1 MGQRLVAAHQVM
13 LDCLALPECIEDADR
28 PGHSVVDADVMA
40 RSHLIAMFPVTDYV
54 AEAMLSLAADLHFR
68 YPAIL
73 KAMLDGRMDLAA
85 AKVLAEQ
92 MSTVDDEFVLR
103 VQQEVVDDYLDAV
116 ESGKRPTR
124 KAIRSRIDEIISR
137 RDRAAVRERKA
148 DAGRDRGV
156 SISKGR
162 DGMSSLYAQLRADE
176 AAVLAEALENKVAA
190 DKAAEDAAAEAVAAA
205 EAAQSANTADASTGS
220 DAGNPFEAQSA
231 QSGQPGRDGDE
242 PYSHKQRMA
251 DALMSFVCG
260 DATTAG
266 DTDPDSGAA
275 SGNASDTTGTGTGT
289 DTSTGSDAGTGT
301 GTDAGAGAASAAAA
315 GGSAGS
321 VVLRPKV
328 TIIAPAGHGRWFDR
342 AHVEFAR
349 SGEAAL
355 LAVLDMLAASD
366 AASIQYLDP
375 ATGVADDPDQALRYR
390 PGTALAT
397 RIRMR
402 DGSCRHPGCTV
413 KIEACDLDHVVP
425 FNHDDPAAGG
435 QTVESNLVAL
445 CRKHHR
451 FKTFNDWQ
459 YRLDGDGTLTI
470 TTTDGQVMTTYPDGP
485 LAQYRREEAEAEQ
498 QAWDRQQR
506 RNFDPAI
513 LSAHG
518 RYDPCDYV
526 EQTSWTKREAGK
538 QYRRRKQRGQTMAAI
553 IASMHNDN
561 SNGGAGVQ
569 DPNMPWPGFSPIRA
583 STRPGVID
591 TPPHRHSRWWLNN
604 RHRFP
609 NPGTGTGDGPHI
621 NPNSAIELALH
632 TALQNHLNPPPF

>member
-13 LDCLALPECIEDADR
+13 LDCLALPECIEDFDR

-190 DKAAEDAAAEAVAAA
+190 DKAAEDAAAEAEAAA
-205 EAAQSANTADASTGS
+205 EAAHTSGASDTTSG
-220 DAGNPFEAQSA
+220 AQP
-231 QSGQPGRDGDE
+231 GQPGRDGDE

-260 DATTAG
+260 DATTG
-266 DTDPDSGAA
+266 DTDSDSGAA

-289 DTSTGSDAGTGT
+289 GTDTDTSTGSDAGTGT
-301 GTDAGAGAASAAAA
+301 GTGTDTGAGAASAAAA

-328 TIIAPAGHGRWFDR
+328 TIIAPAGRGRWFDR

-355 LAVLDMLAASD
+355 LAVLEMFAASD

-375 ATGVADDPDQALRYR
+375 AAGVADDPDQALRYR

-413 KIEACDLDHVVP
+413 KIEACDL
-425 FNHDDPAAGG
+425 
-435 QTVESNLVAL
+435 
-445 CRKHHR
+445 
-451 FKTFNDWQ
+451 
-459 YRLDGDGTLTI
+459 
-470 TTTDGQVMTTYPDGP
+470 
-485 LAQYRREEAEAEQ
+485 
-498 QAWDRQQR
+498 
-506 RNFDPAI
+506 
-513 LSAHG
+513 
-518 RYDPCDYV
+518 
-526 EQTSWTKREAGK
+526 
-538 QYRRRKQRGQTMAAI
+538 
-553 IASMHNDN
+553 
-561 SNGGAGVQ
+561 
-569 DPNMPWPGFSPIRA
+569 
-583 STRPGVID
+583 
-591 TPPHRHSRWWLNN
+591 
-604 RHRFP
+604 
-609 NPGTGTGDGPHI
+609 
-621 NPNSAIELALH
+621 
-632 TALQNHLNPPPF
+632 